1 MIQIKGVSK
10 IYDGLL
16 AVDNVSFE
24 LQQGEIVG
32 LLGANGAG
40 KSTIMK
46 MITGILMP
54 DEGHINVFGY
64 DLESRPIDAKKHI
77 GYLSED
83 NPLNEEMYVKEYL
96 EYVANIFN
104 LKNVKKVVELS
115 IEQFGLE
122 NEYRK
127 KINALSKGNRQK
139 LGLAQAMIHN
149 PDFLILD
156 EPTTALDPNQQS
168 EIKAMIKAISRS
180 KIILFSTHILH
191 DVESLAS
198 RIIIVEKGQIKAD
211 EPINNINSVE
221 SLFYNNPLC

>member
-1 MIQIKGVSK
+1 MIQIKGISK

-16 AVDNVSFE
+16 AVDNVSFN

-54 DEGHINVFGY
+54 DKGNINVFGC
-64 DLESRPIDAKKHI
+64 DIESQPIKAKKYI

-83 NPLNEEMYVKEYL
+83 NPLPEEMYVREYL
-96 EYVANIFN
+96 EYVASIFN
-104 LKNVKKVVELS
+104 LKNVKELVKLS

-168 EIKAMIKAISRS
+168 EIKTMIKAISKS
-180 KIILFSTHILH
+180 KIILYSTHILH

-211 EPINNINSVE
+211 EPINNIDSVE
-221 SLFYNNPLC
+221 NLFYNNPLC